1 MDAKFEMQNNNIG
14 VTGNTTMEDIEYTS
28 FGEVDYN
35 KIEQKLFQKPSNVKM
50 INAADTKD
58 FGSVFESL
66 KPTATIN
73 TNLQFGGKNKK
84 H

>member
-1 MDAKFEMQNNNIG
+1 MNTKFEMPNDNID

-28 FGEVDYN
+28 FGEVNYN
-35 KIEQKLFQKPSNVKM
+35 KIEQELFQKPSNVKM

-58 FGSVFESL
+58 FGLIFESL